1 MVTRD
6 TPWPDGTPCWVDLG
20 TSDIPQSSSFYASV
34 FGWSI
39 QEGPPEAGG
48 YSMARLEDRNVAGI
62 GPVMGPP
69 GTPSTWST
77 YFAAADADAAAARI
91 TSAGGQLIA
100 GPMDV
105 MDVGRLV
112 VAADVTGAVFGLWQA
127 RSHTGVQ
134 VANVPGAF
142 TWSEHMSRDFEGAKA
157 FYAAVFGYEYGDM
170 SSPGF
175 SYATLLING
184 QQVVGGIGALPETTG
199 PENTGPENT
208 GPENTGPEN
217 AGPDDV
223 GGAQPAHWSV
233 YFGTADTDKS
243 VDLATSHGGRVV
255 RPAADSPYGRM
266 AVVADQHGAVFSLI
280 STPAED

>member
-1 MVTRD
+1 LVTRD

-20 TSDIPQSSSFYASV
+20 TSDIPQANSFYASI
-34 FGWSI
+34 FGWDI
-39 QEGPPEAGG
+39 QPGPPEAGG
-48 YSMARLEDRNVAGI
+48 YSMARLDGRNVAGI
-62 GPVMGPP
+62 GPIMGPP

-77 YFAAADADAAAARI
+77 YLAVTDADAAAARV
-91 TSAGGQLIA
+91 TSAGGQLIS

-134 VANVPGAF
+134 AANVPGTF

-170 SSPGF
+170 SGNGF

-184 QQVVGGIGALPETTG
+184 QQVVGGIGALPED
-199 PENTGPENT
+199 
-208 GPENTGPEN
+208 
-217 AGPDDV
+217 AGESH
-223 GGAQPAHWSV
+223 PAHWSV

-243 VDLATSHGGRVV
+243 VDLVTGNGGQVI
-255 RPAADSPYGRM
+255 RPATDSPYGRM
-266 AVVADQHGAVFSLI
+266 AVVTDRGGAVFSLI
-280 STPAED
+280 STPADE

>member
-1 MVTRD
+1 LVTRD
-6 TPWPDGTPCWVDLG
+6 TPWPDGTPCWIDLG
-20 TSDIPQSSSFYASV
+20 TSDIAQSNGFYASV
-34 FGWSI
+34 FGWNI

-48 YSMARLEDRNVAGI
+48 YSMARLDGRNVAGI
-62 GPVMGPP
+62 GPIMGPP

-77 YFAAADADAAAARI
+77 YFAVSDADAATTRI
-91 TSAGGQLIA
+91 TSAGGQLIS

-134 VANVPGAF
+134 VANVPGTF

-157 FYAAVFGYEYGDM
+157 FYAAIFGYEYGDM
-170 SSPGF
+170 SGNGF

-184 QQVVGGIGALPETTG
+184 QQVVGGIGALPE
-199 PENTGPENT
+199 E
-208 GPENTGPEN
+208 
-217 AGPDDV
+217 A
-223 GGAQPAHWSV
+223 GGAHPAHWSV

-243 VDLATSHGGRVV
+243 VDLVTSHGGQVI
-255 RPAADSPYGRM
+255 RPASDSPYGRM
-266 AVVADQHGAVFSLI
+266 AVVADEHGAVFSLI
-280 STPAED
+280 STPSEE

>member
-1 MVTRD
+1 LVTRD

-20 TSDIPQSSSFYASV
+20 TNDIPKANAFYASV
-34 FGWSI
+34 FGWNM
-39 QEGPPEAGG
+39 EMGGPEIGG
-48 YSMARLEDRNVAGI
+48 YSMARLDGRNAAAI
-62 GPVMGPP
+62 GPIMGPP
-69 GTPSTWST
+69 GTPGAWST
-77 YFAAADADAAAARI
+77 YLAVSDADAATARI

-105 MDVGRLV
+105 MDAGRLV

-134 VANVPGAF
+134 VANVPGAY

-170 SSPGF
+170 SSDDF

-184 QQVVGGIGALPETTG
+184 QQVVGGIGALPED
-199 PENTGPENT
+199 
-208 GPENTGPEN
+208 
-217 AGPDDV
+217 AGE
-223 GGAQPAHWSV
+223 AHPAHWSV

-243 VDLATSHGGRVV
+243 VDLVTGNGGRVI

-266 AVVADQHGAVFSLI
+266 AVVADLHGAVFSLI
-280 STPAED
+280 STPEDE

>member
-1 MVTRD
+1 LVTRD

-77 YFAAADADAAAARI
+77 YFAAADADATAARI
-91 TSAGGQLIA
+91 TSAGGQLVA

-170 SSPGF
+170 SGPGF

-184 QQVVGGIGALPETTG
+184 QQVVGGIGAVSEEVG
-199 PENTGPENT
+199 PED
-208 GPENTGPEN
+208 
-217 AGPDDV
+217 AGE
-223 GGAQPAHWSV
+223 AQAAHWSV

-243 VDLATSHGGRVV
+243 VDLATSNGGRVV

>member
-20 TSDIPQSSSFYASV
+20 TSDIRQSNRFYASL
-34 FGWSI
+34 FGWDI

-62 GPVMGPP
+62 GPIMGPP

-77 YFAAADADAAAARI
+77 YFAVADAEAAAARI
-91 TSAGGQLIA
+91 TSAGGQLIS

-105 MDVGRLV
+105 MDVGRMV

-127 RSHTGVQ
+127 WNHTGVQ

-170 SSPGF
+170 SGDGF

-184 QQVVGGIGALPETTG
+184 QQVVGGIGALPENTG

-208 GPENTGPEN
+208 GPENTGPEDM
-217 AGPDDV
+217 AESH
-223 GGAQPAHWSV
+223 PATWSV

-243 VDLATSHGGRVV
+243 VDLATSNGGRVI
-255 RPAADSPYGRM
+255 RPATDSPYGRM
-266 AVVADQHGAVFSLI
+266 AVVADQHGAVYSLI
-280 STPAED
+280 STPADE

>member
-6 TPWPDGTPCWVDLG
+6 TPWPDGTPCWIDLG
-20 TSDIPQSSSFYASV
+20 TNDIAQSNHFYASV
-34 FGWSI
+34 FGWDI
-39 QEGPPEAGG
+39 QPGPPEAGG
-48 YSMARLEDRNVAGI
+48 YSMARLDSRNVAGI
-62 GPVMGPP
+62 GPIMGPP

-77 YFAAADADAAAARI
+77 YFAVTDADAAAARV

-112 VAADVTGAVFGLWQA
+112 MAADVTGAVFGLWQA

-134 VANVPGAF
+134 AANAPGTF

-170 SSPGF
+170 STDGF

-184 QQVVGGIGALPETTG
+184 QQVVGGIGAYPEG
-199 PENTGPENT
+199 
-208 GPENTGPEN
+208 
-217 AGPDDV
+217 AGDSQQ
-223 GGAQPAHWSV
+223 ALWAV

-243 VDLATSHGGRVV
+243 VELAVSHGGKVV
-255 RPAADSPYGRM
+255 RPASDSPYGRM
-266 AVVADQHGAVFSLI
+266 AVVADNQGAVFSLI
-280 STPAED
+280 STPADDM